1 MYGGFAS
8 PKMDMNRR
16 NVSSAIQER
25 NRTCSLKSLTP
36 FACTDT
42 EKLPALWQ
50 ACLFPHAQTSKNYLH
65 FGESANFRWYK
76 CRRST
81 CIAAVLLL
89 VACIDAGCHAATRC
103 RGRIPRSKATSLWH
117 PKTKETSLRL
127 LWLRGRSRASAAML
141 PPRHRGSPAQTAAL
155 RRLPR

>member
-25 NRTCSLKSLTP
+25 NCTCSLKSLTP

-42 EKLPALWQ
+42 EKLPALWR
-50 ACLFPHAQTSKNYLH
+50 ACLFPHAQMPENYLR

-81 CIAAVLLL
+81 CIAAVLLF

-117 PKTKETSLRL
+117 PKTRYRGQKPLSFLPSCPISWL
-127 LWLRGRSRASAAML
+127 LSRILDDVQLLL
-141 PPRHRGSPAQTAAL
+141 PNIEP
-155 RRLPR
+155 

>member
-42 EKLPALWQ
+42 EKLPALWR
-50 ACLFPHAQTSKNYLH
+50 ACLFPHAQTPENYLR
-65 FGESANFRWYK
+65 FGKSANFRWYK

-103 RGRIPRSKATSLWH
+103 RGKSNIPLAPMPRPPICARCSPAF
-117 PKTKETSLRL
+117 RR
-127 LWLRGRSRASAAML
+127 RGRSPASAATL
-141 PPRHRGSPAQTAAL
+141 PPRHRGSPAPTVAP

>member
-103 RGRIPRSKATSLWH
+103 RGKSNIPLAPMPRPPVCAHCSPAF
-117 PKTKETSLRL
+117 RR
-127 LWLRGRSRASAAML
+127 RGRSHASAAML